1 MRIRDV
7 VVWAEE
13 IPFKFSFK
21 HALAERRSSS
31 SIIVRATLDNGVC
44 GWGEGVPR
52 AYVTGETVESCLAA
66 LRTRIVP
73 VLSEVEL
80 SSAPMIRSAILA
92 LHDEAATA
100 GDLAA
105 LCAVELALLDA
116 LARSQ
121 RKTMYEL
128 VGCVRRARTVVYS
141 MVVGSSLR
149 HARKFSLLSRLI
161 GINEIKIKVGSSL
174 EEDEQRAL
182 AVKRAHPRARLRI
195 DANCAWT
202 LDQARRTLD
211 VLRPLGIV
219 ACEQPLAKGDIEGHA
234 RLVAENP
241 DILICADESL
251 CSFADARVL
260 AAERAF
266 SCFNLRLSKNGGL
279 FNSFRIHAL
288 ARKAGIACQLGAQV
302 GETSILSMAGRLFAG
317 MTGDLRFHE
326 GSFGTRLIQS
336 DVVRRPTAFGL
347 GGRASTRCRGWGW
360 GVAVD
365 EARVARHATE
375 RVLLSEASRPAA
387 YAPEPWGIRED
398 DSPALAFECS
408 LSARER

>member
-21 HALAERRSSS
+21 HSLAERRQSS
-31 SIIVRATLDNGVC
+31 SIIIKATLENGVC

-52 AYVTGETVESCLAA
+52 EYVTGETVESCLAA

-73 VLSEVEL
+73 ELLEVEL
-80 SSAPMIRSAILA
+80 TTAANLRSAMLA
-92 LHDEAATA
+92 LHDDAATA
-100 GDLAA
+100 GDLAV

-116 LARSQ
+116 LARAQ

-128 VGCVRRARTVVYS
+128 VGRERRLRTVVYS
-141 MVVGSSLR
+141 MVVGSSPR

-202 LDQARRTLD
+202 LEQARRSLD

-219 ACEQPLAKGDIEGHA
+219 ACEQPLAKTDIDGHA

-241 DILICADESL
+241 DILICADELL

-266 SCFNLRLSKNGGL
+266 SCFNIRLSKNGGL
-279 FNSFRIHAL
+279 FNALRIHAL
-288 ARKAGIACQLGAQV
+288 AREAGIACQLGAQV

-326 GSFGTRLIQS
+326 GSFGTRLIES
-336 DVVRRPTAFGL
+336 DVTRRSNAFGL

-375 RVLLSEASRPAA
+375 RVLLPEASAA
-387 YAPEPWGIRED
+387 GDDRPEPWSSEKL
-398 DSPALAFECS
+398 ALALAS
-408 LSARER
+408 SR